1 MPSASLL
8 PPSHEFLSE
17 VKIRQVTEQDLPAME
32 WEGEFSHLR
41 RVYQD
46 TYERTQKGL
55 ALMWIADLPNVGVLG
70 QTFIQL
76 ICDRPELADGKERAY
91 MFSFR
96 VRDQYRNHGLGS
108 AIMRT
113 IETDLVRRGFRYM
126 TLNVAREN
134 TQAQQLYEKLGYQ
147 IVAPE
152 PGIWSYPDQ
161 YGEWH
166 TVVEPAWRMQKLLIS
181 PQSRS

>member
-1 MPSASLL
+1 MSTGFFP
-8 PPSHEFLSE
+8 PPSPGFMFE
-17 VKIRQVTEQDLPAME
+17 VKIRQVMEEDLPAME

-46 TYERTQKGL
+46 TFERTQKGL
-55 ALMWIADLPNVGVLG
+55 AIMWIADLPNVGVLG

-76 ICDRPELADGKERAY
+76 ICDRPELADGKNRAY

-96 VRDQYRNHGLGS
+96 VRDEYRNHGLGS
-108 AIMRT
+108 KIMHT
-113 IETDLVRRGFRYM
+113 IEKDLVNRGFHYM

-134 TQAQQLYEKLGYQ
+134 IQSQHLYEKLGYG

-161 YGEWH
+161 NGEWH
-166 TVVEPAWRMQKLLIS
+166 TVVEPAWRMQKRLINH
-181 PQSRS
+181 QSQS